1 MFSWAC
7 SIYTN
12 CARPSYSGH
21 NMQIANYDFFLF
33 FLFFFLIRLER
44 DYRLYGVQLCMI
56 PGNIWSTTNC
66 RHRRLLLR
74 SMSHMNRDAAF
85 VLHVYTTNFPHVH
98 FEHSKQYKIPNSSFI
113 FGRQRMF
120 VSTVDGKIQSD
131 LCKFLL
137 LYDVLKYFFFNVILI
152 IAGFAT
158 REDLFELIFGIFFP
172 FYLRSPSPSFRLA
185 RYPWLWLLTTRFCR
199 WLSPSYGHRS
209 IQQHPGDDDDDAST
223 IAAHYEKDVTMSKTK
238 IG

>member
-1 MFSWAC
+1 MFHIYQLRSAQLFRSQYADCKLWLFPFLFVFFFNPTRTRLSVVWCAIVHDTWQYLEHNKLQAPEATSSQHVTHEPWCCFCTAC
-7 SIYTN
+7 LHHKFS
-12 CARPSYSGH
+12 ARSLRTLKTIQNPKFVIHFWPAENVCVDCRRQNSKRS
-21 NMQIANYDFFLF
+21 MQIF
-33 FLFFFLIRLER
+33 I
-44 DYRLYGVQLCMI
+44 
-56 PGNIWSTTNC
+56 T
-66 RHRRLLLR
+66 LR
-74 SMSHMNRDAAF
+74 CN
-85 VLHVYTTNFPHVH
+85 
-98 FEHSKQYKIPNSSFI
+98 EI
-113 FGRQRMF
+113 
-120 VSTVDGKIQSD
+120 
-131 LCKFLL
+131 
-137 LYDVLKYFFFNVILI
+137 FFFNVILI